1 MRAYSY
7 PNLLKAYYF
16 LCKALRQPQ
25 YRLLV
30 ALVLSSALHA
40 GIIFLTTAGQ
50 GAKIQGKSFLKE
62 LRVNIT
68 DVAPPSKVVPQL
80 QDKQDKS
87 DSEPEMPAI
96 DSEAVQPEPG
106 GVMQLAEEHYYK
118 IKELDVLP
126 RPISPITPR
135 YPEAIPSSIRRGVVQ
150 LEIKLN
156 EDGLVT
162 EVTVLD
168 GEPPG
173 YFEDA
178 AREAFLNAKF
188 TPGMKSG
195 HKVRSLF
202 TLRVHFEDAQSP

>member
-1 MRAYSY
+1 M
-7 PNLLKAYYF
+7 
-16 LCKALRQPQ
+16 
-25 YRLLV
+25 

-40 GIIFLTTAGQ
+40 GIIFLTTTGQ

-87 DSEPEMPAI
+87 DPEPEALP

-106 GVMQLAEEHYYK
+106 GVLQLAEERYYK
-118 IKELDVLP
+118 IKELDVVP
-126 RPISPITPR
+126 RPISTITPR
-135 YPEAIPSSIRRGVVQ
+135 YPETVPSSIRGVVQ
-150 LEIKLN
+150 LEIKLD
-156 EDGLVT
+156 EEGVVT

-188 TPGMKSG
+188 TPGMKAG

-202 TLRVHFEDAQSP
+202 TLRVHFE

>member
-16 LCKALRQPQ
+16 LCKAMRQPQ

-30 ALVLSSALHA
+30 ALVLSTALHA
-40 GIIFLTTAGQ
+40 GIIFLTTTGQ

-68 DVAPPSKVVPQL
+68 NVAPPSEVVPQL
-80 QDKQDKS
+80 QDKS
-87 DSEPEMPAI
+87 DSEPSEPEMPPI
-96 DSEAVQPEPG
+96 DSAVVQPEPG
-106 GVMQLAEEHYYK
+106 GVLQLAEEHYYK
-118 IKELDVLP
+118 IKELDVAP
-126 RPISPITPR
+126 RPIFPITPR
-135 YPEAIPSSIRRGVVQ
+135 YPEAVPSSIRRGVVQ
-150 LEIKLN
+150 LEIKLD
-156 EDGLVT
+156 EEGLVT

-178 AREAFLNAKF
+178 AREAFLHAKF

-195 HKVRSLF
+195 LKVRSLF
-202 TLRVHFEDAQSP
+202 TLRVHFENAQNP